1 MLGLFA
7 SLRNATC
14 CGGGQCQPRVKLRF
28 ARHLPY
34 LMTDRILASS
44 HCWSDYRLERLSA
57 QLQSLGA
64 NQRVRRVRSFFMI
77 QGDAPLAALRQLLG
91 PGPDELAGEGQCV
104 YVVPRIG
111 TVSPWSSKATD
122 IARVCGLS
130 ALQRLERGR
139 MIELEG
145 ASELRDAHLCAL
157 HDPMMETVLTAA
169 AQLTLADGSR
179 DSGDLIVVTLGA
191 WLCDLLPELA
201 VRVTPSRQAYA
212 YLAPPARTRAA
223 WAAHPMLL
231 DIGTES
237 GFYLV
242 PPAAGTAMKIG
253 DHGFSLT
260 GHPDRQRDGRP
271 EDVAESL
278 AMASERIADFEEIQV
293 EWINTCFYMVEANER
308 FVAEQ
313 RGAAWILTGFSGH
326 GFKFA
331 PLIGEQLA
339 EVIAG
344 GLTPADFA
352 AWISGGWIS
361 GRHGAMQDAA
371 SPK

>member
-145 ASELRDAHLCAL
+145 ASELRDFLAGSCAHV
-157 HDPMMETVLTAA
+157 H
-169 AQLTLADGSR
+169 AQIRPKLA
-179 DSGDLIVVTLGA
+179 
-191 WLCDLLPELA
+191 CCP
-201 VRVTPSRQAYA
+201 
-212 YLAPPARTRAA
+212 
-223 WAAHPMLL
+223 
-231 DIGTES
+231 
-237 GFYLV
+237 
-242 PPAAGTAMKIG
+242 KIG
-253 DHGFSLT
+253 CFSLSIYIT
-260 GHPDRQRDGRP
+260 VVKDC
-271 EDVAESL
+271 S
-278 AMASERIADFEEIQV
+278 
-293 EWINTCFYMVEANER
+293 FYEL
-308 FVAEQ
+308 F
-313 RGAAWILTGFSGH
+313 G
-326 GFKFA
+326 
-331 PLIGEQLA
+331 
-339 EVIAG
+339 
-344 GLTPADFA
+344 
-352 AWISGGWIS
+352 
-361 GRHGAMQDAA
+361 
-371 SPK
+371 